1 MGHLAQEAS
10 KAIDVDQ
17 LRSILHNHPDDARIV
32 LSGNLA
38 TPKVAVDLID
48 ESFQSATI
56 NVLNAIREL
65 PVREGISLET
75 SFVGPGMRGKPTLKY
90 APARLS
96 MVPIMFRHEMKP
108 DIVIVHTSLPA
119 KGKVSLGIEVNV
131 LPAAIDAA
139 KKNGGIV
146 VALANPNMPYT
157 FGASEIDL
165 DDIDYLVEIDEPLL
179 ELPTQDLN
187 DAAHEIGSLIAHR
200 IKRGSTLQLGIGS
213 IPDAVLK
220 QIRTDRIRIWTETFS
235 DGVLELDRA
244 GVLDQDKKLNTSFL
258 IGSRELYDWAHR
270 NKRLRMHR
278 TEVTND
284 PALISRN
291 RRMISINAA
300 LQFDLHGQ
308 ANASRLRGGI
318 YSGFGGSTD
327 FIVGAMHSKGG
338 RSFMALPS
346 WNAKADVSTIVDQ
359 LDCPATSFQQNAV
372 VTEQGMAWLFGYD
385 EKTQAQHIITQAA
398 HPDARDHLQAQA
410 TKLWP

>member
-1 MGHLAQEAS
+1 MGHLVQEAS
-10 KAIDVDQ
+10 KKIDVEQ
-17 LRSILHNHPDDARIV
+17 LSSIFRNHPDNARVV

-38 TPKVAVDLID
+38 TPKLAVDLID
-48 ESFQSATI
+48 QSFQNATI

-65 PVREGISLET
+65 PVRDGISLET
-75 SFVGPGMRGKPTLKY
+75 SFVGPAMRGKPTLKY

-108 DIVIVHTSLPA
+108 DIVLLHTSLPH

-139 KKNGGIV
+139 KKTGGIV

-157 FGASEIDL
+157 FGASEIELEDV
-165 DDIDYLVEIDEPLL
+165 DYVVEIDEPLL
-179 ELPTQDLN
+179 ELPVHETN
-187 DAAHEIGSLIAHR
+187 DVAQEIGSLIASR

-213 IPDAVLK
+213 MPDAVLK
-220 QIRTDRIRIWTETFS
+220 QIKVDRIRIWTETFS

-270 NKRLRMHR
+270 NKRLRMQR

-284 PALISRN
+284 PARISRN
-291 RRMISINAA
+291 RLMMSINAA

-308 ANASRLRGGI
+308 ANASRLRGQV

-346 WNAKADVSTIVDQ
+346 WNAKANVSTIVGQ

-385 EKTQAQHIITQAA
+385 ERTQAQHIINKAA
-398 HPDARDHLQAQA
+398 HPDARDQLQVEAA
-410 TKLWP
+410 KYWP